1 MATVKRV
8 LERSQEARELANQ
21 GMFRRQI
28 PDQLDTSKRQV
39 QNYRKEWKVRSLGV
53 RAALEDSASNLAR
66 AYMFLVLLC
75 EACPANVP
83 RFFSNHFILEI
94 RVAVDWAVGSTQPAS
109 NSSIH

>member
-53 RAALEDSASNLAR
+53 RAAL
-66 AYMFLVLLC
+66 
-75 EACPANVP
+75 
-83 RFFSNHFILEI
+83 
-94 RVAVDWAVGSTQPAS
+94 
-109 NSSIH
+109 